1 MKYETIKISKTGA
14 GKTTTTMLHPQIRT
28 ANNINNKV
36 AEDYLKTC
44 NMNILLDEWDRFIL
58 LDERDR
64 LKY

>member
-1 MKYETIKISKTGA
+1 MFLKHTKYETIKISKTGA
-14 GKTTTTMLHPQIRT
+14 GKKKQTMLHPQIRT

-36 AEDYLKTC
+36 AEDYLKTR
-44 NMNILLDEWDRFIL
+44 NINTL